1 MAEYMMNFRTTRLS
15 TNRELQRAIDVLNTV
30 IRNGS
35 LVYLYELDNVNY
47 SIKLKNPIGI
57 TVVDMPEIDVKIE
70 DGDSDE

>member
-1 MAEYMMNFRTTRLS
+1 LS

-30 IRNGS
+30 IISGS

-70 DGDSDE
+70 DGDIHVKP